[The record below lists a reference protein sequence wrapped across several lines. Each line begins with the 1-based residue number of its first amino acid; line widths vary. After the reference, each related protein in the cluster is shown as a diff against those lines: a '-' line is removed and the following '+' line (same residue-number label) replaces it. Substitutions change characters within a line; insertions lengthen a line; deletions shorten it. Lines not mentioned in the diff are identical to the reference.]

1 MRAPALALMLTL
13 LVAAPAEARRA
24 DPGRSV
30 VMVQAPRLAPGTNG
44 SAPLYGELRDQGSF
58 VLVAPVSGV
67 STGNAVHDTL
77 IKQVLRGSVTLE
89 SGPPRLTWQNGIV
102 RRFVSSGTLKVGASA
117 SRVPLTI
124 RTITKPE
131 GIYMQTYCLVPLAPY
146 GVVGL
151 NGAAPGDVRVAINAF
166 FPR

>member
-1 MRAPALALMLTL
+1 MRAAAAALALA
-13 LVAAPAEARRA
+13 LVAQAPAVARPA

-30 VMVQAPRLAPGTNG
+30 VMVQAPRLAPGANG
-44 SAPLYGELRDQGSF
+44 RAPLYGELRDQGSF
-58 VLVAPVSGV
+58 VLVAPVAGV
-67 STGNAVHDTL
+67 STGNPVHDTL

-89 SGPPRLTWQNGIV
+89 SSPPRLTWRNGIV
-102 RRFVSSGTLKVGASA
+102 RRFVASGLLKVGAAA

-151 NGAAPGDVRVAINAF
+151 NGGSPGEVRVAINAF